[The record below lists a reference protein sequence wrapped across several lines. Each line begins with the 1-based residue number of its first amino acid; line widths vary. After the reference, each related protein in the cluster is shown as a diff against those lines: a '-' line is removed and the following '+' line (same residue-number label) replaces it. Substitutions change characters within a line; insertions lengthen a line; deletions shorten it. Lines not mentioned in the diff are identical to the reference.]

1 MDTEELFIKYADKE
15 LEKNSIKWAREL
27 VIILIVYSL
36 IVGVLNLNILP
47 SNIVFSTIATFSKFY
62 YCYIFVFFAFY
73 LLISDNPK
81 LKKLSYIPI
90 AIV

>member
-1 MDTEELFIKYADKE
+1 MDAEELFIKYADKE

-47 SNIVFSTIATFSKFY
+47 SM
-62 YCYIFVFFAFY
+62 
-73 LLISDNPK
+73 
-81 LKKLSYIPI
+81 
-90 AIV
+90 

>member
-15 LEKNSIKWAREL
+15 LEKNSNKWAREL

-47 SNIVFSTIATFSKFY
+47 SM
-62 YCYIFVFFAFY
+62 
-73 LLISDNPK
+73 
-81 LKKLSYIPI
+81 
-90 AIV
+90 

>member
-15 LEKNSIKWAREL
+15 LEKNSIKWVREL

-47 SNIVFSTIATFSKFY
+47 SM
-62 YCYIFVFFAFY
+62 
-73 LLISDNPK
+73 
-81 LKKLSYIPI
+81 
-90 AIV
+90 